1 MTDAGEN
8 IFFINN
14 NYTIQKISRK
24 LLQHIGLDNGSD
36 LVGKT
41 CYSSFFKRDDP
52 CEHCPVGRSITF
64 QTVVEEDIPI
74 EDEKMIG
81 AVRHAVATPVLDES
95 NQVRQVIVDCLG
107 ETMKAVD
114 QFLNRRDQEDGSS
127 QPLPQMS
134 VEESAEEQSDT
145 LCAILFD
152 KDFHIIV
159 ANQWSG
165 ATGFGDRAN
174 MVGQNLFSAVPFY
187 NQTLVREK
195 IQSFTQESEAEHTV
209 FHTRADIYSDQ
220 WLEHQLYKLVGRS
233 KLDACLVISKSG
245 PKASFVEPRILMA
258 EKAALLS
265 RFASRISHDIK
276 NPLALISTSVEFL
289 KADMANV
296 NTLDG
301 VHKLVDYVDQIQEQ
315 VSRVL
320 GILDTVNA
328 LKVHS
333 MDVVST
339 TDVAELLDRAV
350 TITLLSKPFPQ
361 NDIQINIT
369 GPMPPIHVAEI
380 NIERAFSELF
390 KTLLK
395 KSGENGQ
402 LDINLAYIGDLE
414 EQFIFKIRSTIR
426 EKSALDLDEMMN
438 EFFASGNRFDVSNLG
453 LAIAY
458 ATIINHSGEMQ
469 VLPLDSGELEVL
481 IKLPRVPKAG

>member
-1 MTDAGEN
+1 
-8 IFFINN
+8 
-14 NYTIQKISRK
+14 
-24 LLQHIGLDNGSD
+24 
-36 LVGKT
+36 
-41 CYSSFFKRDDP
+41 
-52 CEHCPVGRSITF
+52 
-64 QTVVEEDIPI
+64 
-74 EDEKMIG
+74 
-81 AVRHAVATPVLDES
+81 
-95 NQVRQVIVDCLG
+95 
-107 ETMKAVD
+107 
-114 QFLNRRDQEDGSS
+114 
-127 QPLPQMS
+127 MS

-296 NTLDG
+296 LKADMANVNTLDG

-350 TITLLSKPFPQ
+350 
-361 NDIQINIT
+361 
-369 GPMPPIHVAEI
+369 IHVAEI